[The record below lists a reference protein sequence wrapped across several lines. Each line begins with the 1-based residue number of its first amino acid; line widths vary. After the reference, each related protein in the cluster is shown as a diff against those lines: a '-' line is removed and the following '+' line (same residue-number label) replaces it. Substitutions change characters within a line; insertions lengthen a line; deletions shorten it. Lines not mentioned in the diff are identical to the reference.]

1 MSLSLFAQSYQM
13 AVLKYNGGGDYY
25 ANPTALPN
33 LIKFCNSELGMNI
46 SKEVPYVEVGS
57 TDLFQYPLIHMT
69 GHGNVVF
76 SKSEDKISGIIC
88 FLEAFY
94 TSTTTTVWT
103 VLCEQSSKK
112 YFRKQPLQN
121 CLQITPFSRNA
132 LNSRM
137 DCLKFMNMTA
147 SDRKLLELSSMVGWF
162 VFTPTKRIF
171 PTVGKIRK
179 YTTTH
184 LKKDVRPYKWV
195 PILFRTLFRTE
206 CSVSAGVHRA
216 RCAVGLLHLLPVV
229 TRFQIPNLHMVV

>member
-57 TDLFQYPLIHMT
+57 ADLFQYPLIH
-69 GHGNVVF
+69 
-76 SKSEDKISGIIC
+76 
-88 FLEAFY
+88 
-94 TSTTTTVWT
+94 
-103 VLCEQSSKK
+103 LCEQSSKK

-121 CLQITPFSRNA
+121 CLQITPFSLNA

-137 DCLKFMNMTA
+137 DCLKSMNMTA